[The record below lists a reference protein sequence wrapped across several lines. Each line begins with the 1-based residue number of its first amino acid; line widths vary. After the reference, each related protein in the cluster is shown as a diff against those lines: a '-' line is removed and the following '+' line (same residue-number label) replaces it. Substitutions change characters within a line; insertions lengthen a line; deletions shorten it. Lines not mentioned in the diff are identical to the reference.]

1 MRSTLWVSVQVGPVS
16 TVYCVRSLCPNTCC
30 TRPPAGQFQPLTSA
44 CETGFG
50 CVQWKWLSRP
60 GTWRSPLI
68 SLQRA
73 SQSVACIQYVDD
85 STGGS
90 TAGHGVSRVSGVE
103 LVSGWLAWD
112 REWGSTDPPVEL
124 AGVRKAV
131 RETVP
136 GDTFYHGIGMKWRV
150 LWWQQS
156 GDIWE
161 LRARTE

>member
-1 MRSTLWVSVQVGPVS
+1 MCSQVGLMS
-16 TVYCVRSLCPNTCC
+16 SLYCVRSLCPNTCC
-30 TRPPAGQFQPLTSA
+30 TSPPAVQFQPLPCT

-60 GTWRSPLI
+60 GTRRSPPI

-90 TAGHGVSRVSGVE
+90 TAGHGVSRVSRVD

-112 REWGSTDPPVEL
+112 REWGSTEPPVEL
-124 AGVRKAV
+124 AGVRLAV
-131 RETVP
+131 RETLP
-136 GDTFYHGIGMKWRV
+136 GDTFYHGIGMSVGW
-150 LWWQQS
+150 S
-156 GDIWE
+156 WE
-161 LRARTE
+161 WYGGNCNREVTFES